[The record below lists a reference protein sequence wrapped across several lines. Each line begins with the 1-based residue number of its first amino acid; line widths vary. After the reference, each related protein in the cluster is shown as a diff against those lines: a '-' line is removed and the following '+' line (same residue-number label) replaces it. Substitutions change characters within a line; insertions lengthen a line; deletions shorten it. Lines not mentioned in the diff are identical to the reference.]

1 MATDANIR
9 RHPPFSK
16 RNGSADGKMSEQTPK
31 ARKPRADQARNRER
45 LLEAAR
51 KVFRSDNGSLEA
63 VARQAEVGIG
73 TLYRHFP
80 TREALF
86 QAVYAH
92 EVAALEA
99 QTQQGEL
106 AAWMNSALEMMATK
120 RGMVAAL
127 EPVVDKDA
135 PFFTEQSTRMGVAV
149 RRLRDNAVAAGE
161 VRADVSAED
170 LMRVLLGLSY
180 GPGADASRSAL
191 LLEVFL
197 DGLRP
202 R

>member
-1 MATDANIR
+1 MC
-9 RHPPFSK
+9 K
-16 RNGSADGKMSEQTPK
+16 LTPK
-31 ARKPRADQARNRER
+31 PRKPRADQIRNRER

-86 QAVYAH
+86 QAVYAR

-99 QTQQGEL
+99 QAQLGEL
-106 AAWMNSALEMMATK
+106 AAWMKAALEMMATK
-120 RGMVAAL
+120 GGMVAAL
-127 EPVVDKDA
+127 EPVLDKDA
-135 PFFTEQSTRMGVAV
+135 PFFTEQSARMGAAV
-149 RRLRDNAVAAGE
+149 GRLRDQAVAAGE
-161 VRADVSAED
+161 LRPDVTAED

-180 GPGADASRSAL
+180 GPGADASRSGL

-197 DGLRP
+197 DGLKP
-202 R
+202 E